1 MITVLLLTN
10 GLSMSRQNTFKYG
23 ITIAHVADIAD
34 NDDMHGQ
41 LDALYHL
48 IDCEGIE
55 TVRIAPDAVM
65 IVDDCGAIQENPQ
78 LNRTATRFY
87 PAGIYGRAVI
97 AGLRRESPDSEELV
111 LCDVPAKYI
120 NYVHGLV
127 ETVFTNSYLRYI
139 KKIKNQ
145 EVPKK

>member
-10 GLSMSRQNTFKYG
+10 GLSLSRQNTFKYG
-23 ITIAHVADIAD
+23 ITVVHVADITD

-41 LDALYHL
+41 LDDLYHL
-48 IDCEGIE
+48 IDCEDIE
-55 TVRIAPDAVM
+55 TVRIGPDAVM
-65 IVDDCGAIQENPQ
+65 IVDGCGAIEDDPQ
-78 LNRTATRFY
+78 LNRTATRLY

-111 LCDVPAKYI
+111 LCDVPAEYIKY
-120 NYVHGLV
+120 VFDLP

-145 EVPKK
+145 EVPQK

>member
-10 GLSMSRQNTFKYG
+10 GMGHQNTFKYG
-23 ITIAHVADIAD
+23 LTISHVAEISD
-34 NDDMHGQ
+34 NDDMYGQ
-41 LDALYHL
+41 LDDLYHL
-48 IDCEGIE
+48 IDCDDIE

-65 IVDDCGAIQENPQ
+65 IVDGCGAIKDDP
-78 LNRTATRFY
+78 LFNRTATRFY
-87 PAGIYGRAVI
+87 PPGIYGRAVI

-120 NYVHGLV
+120 HSVYGMV
-127 ETVFTNSYLRYI
+127 ETVFTDSYLRYI

-145 EVPKK
+145 EVPQK

>member
-10 GLSMSRQNTFKYG
+10 GLSHQNTFKYG

-34 NDDMHGQ
+34 NDDMRGQ
-41 LDALYHL
+41 LDDLYHL

-55 TVRIAPDAVM
+55 TVRIAHDAVM
-65 IVDDCGAIQENPQ
+65 IVDDCGAIKDDP
-78 LNRTATRFY
+78 LFNRTATRFY
-87 PAGIYGRAVI
+87 PPGIYGRAVI

-120 NYVHGLV
+120 HSVYGMV
-127 ETVFTNSYLRYI
+127 ETVFTDSYLRYI
-139 KKIKNQ
+139 KKIKKQ
-145 EVPKK
+145 EVPQK

>member
-10 GLSMSRQNTFKYG
+10 GLSHQNTFKYG

-34 NDDMHGQ
+34 NNDMHGQ
-41 LDALYHL
+41 LDDLYHL

-65 IVDDCGAIQENPQ
+65 IVDDCGAIKDDS
-78 LNRTATRFY
+78 LFNRTATRFY

-97 AGLRRESPDSEELV
+97 AGLRHESPDSEELV
-111 LCDVPAKYI
+111 LCDVPTKYI
-120 NYVHGLV
+120 NSVYGMV
-127 ETVFTNSYLRYI
+127 ETVFTDSYLRYI

-145 EVPKK
+145 EVPQK